1 MEKGNIVTML
11 WGLKLS
17 NLKMMSDEKCCGN
30 NLVHPEMVKKKKRKR
45 TFCILGKS
53 LYLISLLDILKFLW
67 LTSIITFRGIHLK
80 IVHELQ
86 FVLYGAMF

>member
-30 NLVHPEMVKKKKRKR
+30 NLVHPEIVKKKKKEKN
-45 TFCILGKS
+45 ILYIGEVS
-53 LYLISLLDILKFLW
+53 LSYF
-67 LTSIITFRGIHLK
+67 TSGNF
-80 IVHELQ
+80 E
-86 FVLYGAMF
+86 F

>member
-30 NLVHPEMVKKKKRKR
+30 NLVHPEMVKKKKEKEHSVYWGSL
-45 TFCILGKS
+45 FIL
-53 LYLISLLDILKFLW
+53 FHFW
-67 LTSIITFRGIHLK
+67 
-80 IVHELQ
+80 Q
-86 FVLYGAMF
+86 F